1 VIENVV
7 EGFENAVRE
16 PVLAHELPDVFLRVE
31 LRRTRRQRQE
41 RDILRHLES
50 FRAMPSGLI
59 EEENGMRIGCDFRCD
74 LVEMKLHG
82 FGVGVRQSQ
91 RRPRAAGRAD
101 GPEQVGALVA
111 LIGGLARA

>member
-1 VIENVV
+1 SIMLRIKPPSAIFDGFGQFNQSLYQFSQCLTDVCPVATSDGEDFPWLGDEGIPGVAAVIENVV

-50 FRAMPSGLI
+50 FRAMPSG
-59 EEENGMRIGCDFRCD
+59 
-74 LVEMKLHG
+74 
-82 FGVGVRQSQ
+82 
-91 RRPRAAGRAD
+91 P
-101 GPEQVGALVA
+101 
-111 LIGGLARA
+111 